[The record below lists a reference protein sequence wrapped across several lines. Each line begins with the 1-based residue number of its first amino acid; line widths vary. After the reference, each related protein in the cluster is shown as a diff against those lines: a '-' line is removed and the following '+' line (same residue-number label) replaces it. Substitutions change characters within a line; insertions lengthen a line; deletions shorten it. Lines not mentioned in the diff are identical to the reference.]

1 MQTRIA
7 KWGNSLALRLPRGAV
22 QDANLVEG
30 SEVDVRVEGDRII
43 VTPTRPKYTLDQLLE
58 QIGDEARRTEVEWG
72 PPAGRETW

>member
-30 SEVDVRVEGDRII
+30 AEVDVRVEGERII
-43 VTPTRPKYTLDQLLE
+43 ITPTRPKYTLDQLLA
-58 QIGDEARRTEVEWG
+58 QNGDAKRHSEVDGG
-72 PPAGRETW
+72 PPVGREAW

>member
-43 VTPTRPKYTLDQLLE
+43 VTPTRRKYTLDHLLE
-58 QIGDEARRTEVEWG
+58 QLGDEERHTEVEWG
-72 PPAGRETW
+72 PPKGREAW